1 MTGFLIAVAIAAV
14 WTASLYKFPFGPCL
28 SCGGSGR
35 RKGSNARRFGRC
47 QRCGGSGQR
56 RRFGARFVH
65 RSVLSVM
72 AERRKAREKRAR
84 ERGEL

>member
-1 MTGFLIAVAIAAV
+1 MTGFLIAVAIAAA
-14 WTASLYKFPFGPCL
+14 WTASLCRFPFGPCL

-47 QRCGGSGQR
+47 KRCGGSGQR
-56 RRFGARFVH
+56 RRFGAKFV
-65 RSVLSVM
+65 RKSMLSVL

-84 ERGEL
+84 ERCEL